1 MEAGRELRIIIPEK
15 LYKALE
21 KLAVIRNT
29 TINSVI
35 IELIQ
40 STITLLSEIDNYY
53 KLKYE
58 VVIEELYD
66 IINKSIDAGK
76 IKVRNKDRE
85 SLLRNYIKPFAI
97 LVTVI
102 KDVYGKI
109 PNEVKLS
116 ELVSNERI
124 IESLTKYYN
133 NKKLLDPNKI
143 LYDKIKKIKKIL
155 ELFKIN
161 VISDGNEI
169 ILKIENPAFL
179 ERYYGLA
186 SRIMRRKLK

>member
-1 MEAGRELRIIIPEK
+1 LEAGRELRIIIPEK